1 MLIKMVITL
10 LGIHDG
16 MPIANFNS
24 FEIAKLQL
32 AGLID
37 DDNIIT
43 PEGEVI
49 VFEMLSLLEKVL

>member
-16 MPIANFNS
+16 MPIANFNR
-24 FEIAKLQL
+24 FELAKLQM

-43 PEGEVI
+43 PEGVVVVSEI
-49 VFEMLSLLEKVL
+49 LSLLRRVL